1 VDKIKTDLLSGVAS
15 MSNLRYLCMAES
27 DINMEL
33 IRLKAFFPY
42 QKGTGKP
49 ETLEAKALLQ
59 VLDKSFHYRS
69 VTVESDE
76 PLCITT
82 LLSLD
87 LTKIVKIEDHMERMR
102 EEWIMVSEKLGG
114 IPANV
119 VIHENLVLPFPGFRW
134 APRTL
139 LHAPQSIFEF
149 EVGYKDNWWGAE
161 QLGGLTSKGL
171 RVRFPGFLIRPN
183 SRPEG
188 LKLHPWAGFKRIN
201 GYIIYFKGDND
212 RWYANHDGYR
222 SRVINHQ
229 SNAECEEYDAKHL
242 SPISDAIQ
250 RGTCAIVLENE
261 LPEERLNS
269 ITQGILVEMNEDTEN
284 VHRTI
289 SSSSELVV
297 QRVMPIVVS
306 LLSKPTIIVQETI
319 RRLAYQLRDDNIT
332 RQLAEIEDEES
343 EEHKAMKKAV
353 RQRMIDMI
361 RQEVEENPG
370 FRQAA
375 LKIGNA
381 AHLNVWDHDYTDRLW
396 FYISYWFQN
405 DTISV

>member
-1 VDKIKTDLLSGVAS
+1 MDKIKTDLLSGVAS
-15 MSNLRYLCMAES
+15 MGNLRYLCMAES

-49 ETLEAKALLQ
+49 EALEAKALLQ

-102 EEWIMVSEKLGG
+102 EVWIMVSEKLGG

-139 LHAPQSIFEF
+139 LYAPQSIFEF
-149 EVGYKDNWWGAE
+149 EVGYKDNRWGAE

-183 SRPEG
+183 PRPEG

-201 GYIIYFKGDND
+201 EYMIYFKGDDD
-212 RWYANHDGYR
+212 RWYAIHDGYR

-229 SNAECEEYDAKHL
+229 SEAECEEYRIWFAG
-242 SPISDAIQ
+242 
-250 RGTCAIVLENE
+250 RNRWRYTC
-261 LPEERLNS
+261 
-269 ITQGILVEMNEDTEN
+269 G
-284 VHRTI
+284 
-289 SSSSELVV
+289 
-297 QRVMPIVVS
+297 
-306 LLSKPTIIVQETI
+306 
-319 RRLAYQLRDDNIT
+319 
-332 RQLAEIEDEES
+332 
-343 EEHKAMKKAV
+343 
-353 RQRMIDMI
+353 
-361 RQEVEENPG
+361 G
-370 FRQAA
+370 
-375 LKIGNA
+375 
-381 AHLNVWDHDYTDRLW
+381 
-396 FYISYWFQN
+396 
-405 DTISV
+405 